1 MECGCI
7 SNEVRPSTEI
17 SICFKEDFAAREVLF
32 LSLFHA
38 SMSVLCSYLVVR
50 LGLGL
55 YVLHRNTIV
64 IKSMSEAIL
73 GSYGTVEQS
82 SSSNKFGY
90 ILIAENDPSL
100 ATEVTLGSEIK
111 SIVLLHVTVENIEAT
126 VSTFGFKYD
135 QNSSSSETVPL
146 FLNRASSGSISF
158 HIIMLSS
165 TQSIKRYYSIANTT
179 TGIKIIPHTGGSYR
193 YTWHFHILALPYTI
207 TKYP

>member
-1 MECGCI
+1 M
-7 SNEVRPSTEI
+7 T
-17 SICFKEDFAAREVLF
+17 
-32 LSLFHA
+32 HA
-38 SMSVLCSYLVVR
+38 CMSVLCPYLVVR

-90 ILIAENDPSL
+90 ILVAQSDLSL
-100 ATEVTLGSEIK
+100 ATEVALSSEIK
-111 SIVLLHVTVENIEAT
+111 SIVLLHVTVESTDTI
-126 VSTFGFKYD
+126 VSTFGFNYD
-135 QNSSSSETVPL
+135 QYNSSSETVPL

-158 HIIMLSS
+158 HVARLSS
-165 TQSIKRYYSIANTT
+165 SQSIRRYYSIANTT
-179 TGIKIIPHTGGSYR
+179 TGIKIIPQSTGSSG